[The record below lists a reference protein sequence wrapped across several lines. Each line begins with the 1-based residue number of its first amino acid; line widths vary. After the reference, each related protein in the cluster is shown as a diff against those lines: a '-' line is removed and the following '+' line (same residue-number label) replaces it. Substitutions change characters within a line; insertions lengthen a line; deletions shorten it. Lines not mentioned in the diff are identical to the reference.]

1 MGSNLRRTNVDSALL
16 QTAVNR
22 CYAYST
28 ERSASSRVKSVR
40 VVVAVCVCVKMQGNS
55 QPCKRTYLWDFT
67 LRKKCKP
74 IQYNW
79 CTRFNKKRGR
89 VLRDGSV
96 CKARSCLAF
105 PLWRV
110 EFALQK
116 ESLSSRGKCKARL
129 CLAYLMILIFGMY

>member
-1 MGSNLRRTNVDSALL
+1 M
-16 QTAVNR
+16 
-22 CYAYST
+22 C
-28 ERSASSRVKSVR
+28 VK
-40 VVVAVCVCVKMQGNS
+40 KMQGNS

-96 CKARSCLAF
+96 CKVRSCLAF

-110 EFALQK
+110 QFALQR
-116 ESLSSRGKCKARL
+116 ESLTDFQSHFSVLAEVVPLGKNS
-129 CLAYLMILIFGMY
+129 LIFTTKKLDKQYPLGDPSTLPHTWKQWKVETCGKPSM